1 MVLAGFELIRLAQ
14 VHLVHL
20 RVVFDFARLHQAGI
34 ERLLLV
40 RRIAVDAMR
49 VEQIWPRSVRTT
61 TGSQWPGSRSTRMSR
76 SLGGGAGRPNGD
88 RRGFGRGPSR
98 GTL

>member
-61 TGSQWPGSRSTRMSR
+61 TGSQWPGSRSTRMSPFSRRWRR
-76 SLGGGAGRPNGD
+76 SPE
-88 RRGFGRGPSR
+88 RGSPGLRSWS
-98 GTL
+98 